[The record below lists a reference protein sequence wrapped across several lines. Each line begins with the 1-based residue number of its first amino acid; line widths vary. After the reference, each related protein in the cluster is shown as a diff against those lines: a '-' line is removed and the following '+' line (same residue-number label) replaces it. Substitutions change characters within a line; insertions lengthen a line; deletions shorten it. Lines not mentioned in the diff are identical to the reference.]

1 MSAQHSLS
9 SLELKV
15 FSKEEK
21 HKEISVHLLFITP
34 NADALEAVHK
44 LKELNQSQKNYTV
57 IDKALKSTFKT
68 FGIKLQDDFDAQG
81 NAIPAARFTHEDGS
95 CECTHF
101 EQGVPYN
108 LHELACSYTLD
119 QDEFVIRS
127 SRWTSDGLKPN
138 DDHTNDNLDT
148 MLRYNPNPEVILER
162 LQEIVDNMKK
172 EKVSPK
178 KDYLVPD
185 YKIKDYTP

>member
-1 MSAQHSLS
+1 MGTQHSLS

-21 HKEISVHLLFITP
+21 HKEINVRLLFLAP
-34 NADALEAVHK
+34 NSDALEAVQK

-57 IDKALKSTFKT
+57 ISKVLKSTFKT

-81 NAIPAARFTHEDGS
+81 NAIPAACFTHEDGLF
-95 CECTHF
+95 ECTHF
-101 EQGVPYN
+101 KQGVPYN

-119 QDEFVIRS
+119 QDEFVVRS

-138 DDHTNDNLDT
+138 DDHINDNLDT
-148 MLRYNPNPEVILER
+148 MLRYNPNPEGILEK
-162 LQEIVDNMKK
+162 LQEIMDNMKK
-172 EKVSPK
+172 EKTSLK
-178 KDYLVPD
+178 KVYLVPD
-185 YKIKDYTP
+185 YKPKNYTL